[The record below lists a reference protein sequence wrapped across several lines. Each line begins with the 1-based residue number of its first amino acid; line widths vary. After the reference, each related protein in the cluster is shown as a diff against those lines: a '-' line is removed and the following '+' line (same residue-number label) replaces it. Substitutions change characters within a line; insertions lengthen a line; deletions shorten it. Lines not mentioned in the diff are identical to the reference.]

1 MQHVN
6 PFYTTNNIPSRYF
19 CDRAQ
24 ETETLVRS
32 VTNGNNMVLMSPRRM
47 GKTGLI
53 NHVFADKRIGKEYN
67 CCFIDIYDTSSLQ
80 EFTFRLGQEVFRRQS
95 AGGIRKGA
103 RFLEVLKSIRG
114 EFSYDPATLGPK
126 FALSL
131 GQIQQPLRT
140 LEEILQFMESSSKP
154 WLVAIDEF
162 QQIGK
167 YDEKNMEALLRTRFQ
182 RLANVTFIYSGSERH
197 LLGQMFSSAARPFY
211 MSTGTLELKP
221 IDRDKYV
228 EFARRQ
234 FRNAGKSITKNAVE
248 GLYDLME
255 GYTFFMQ
262 KTLNE
267 VFASTEKGGN
277 AGQIEVL
284 AAMEYL
290 LDTADTTYRNILA
303 GLSKGQRTVLSTIA
317 VDGHAENV
325 LSQSYIS
332 ISFFDMIK
340 MSMDT
345 GEFTVGELIGIVLIV
360 TTILGII
367 LSLKDKK
374 LGAILHLIA
383 TVAVFVFMVS
393 KSEDISVF
401 GIGAWAC
408 PILALLAVVCICLPT
423 KE

>member
-1 MQHVN
+1 MRLEQIVTAMQHVN

-95 AGGIRKGA
+95 AGGIRKTA

-114 EFSYDPATLGPK
+114 EFSYDPATLGPR

-234 FRNAGKSITKNAVE
+234 FRNAGKSITKDAVE

-267 VFASTEKGGN
+267 VFASTEKGGD
-277 AGQIEVL
+277 AGQIEVF

-325 LSQSYIS
+325 LSQGYIS
-332 ISFFDMIK
+332 RHY
-340 MSMDT
+340 
-345 GEFTVGELIGIVLIV
+345 
-360 TTILGII
+360 
-367 LSLKDKK
+367 
-374 LGAILHLIA
+374 LGAA
-383 TVAVFVFMVS
+383 SSVQAAVRS
-393 KSEDISVF
+393 
-401 GIGAWAC
+401 
-408 PILALLAVVCICLPT
+408 LLAKQLISRHADTYFLDDKFLELWIRRCYGISLEESWVERGKI
-423 KE
+423 